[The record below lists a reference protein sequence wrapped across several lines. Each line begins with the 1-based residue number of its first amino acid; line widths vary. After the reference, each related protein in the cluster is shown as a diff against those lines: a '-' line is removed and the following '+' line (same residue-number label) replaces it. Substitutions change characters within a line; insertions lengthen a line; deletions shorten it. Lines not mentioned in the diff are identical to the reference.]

1 MARKQKQK
9 RSPWTT
15 AELTLLENHANEGI
29 DALSKLL
36 PKHSM
41 HSIRSTASRNGI
53 SIARRWYCPM
63 CNREVYVPLKPSTGW
78 CRECSKKR
86 TLDENQRV
94 NRELRLR
101 NLGIETEEQRIA
113 DLDKQI
119 NTLYQD
125 NSRLRSVLSHPYR
138 RTVRTMEGGRTC
150 QKRE

>member
-1 MARKQKQK
+1 MPRKRKEH
-9 RSPWTT
+9 RAPWTT
-15 AELTLLENHANEGI
+15 AELKALEDHACDGI
-29 DALSKLL
+29 EALSKLL
-36 PKHSM
+36 PKRSES
-41 HSIRSTASRNGI
+41 SIRKAASRYGI

-101 NLGIETEEQRIA
+101 NLGIDSDEPRMAE
-113 DLDKQI
+113 LDKQI

-125 NSRLRSVLSHPYR
+125 NSRLRKNMSQRSHSG
-138 RTVRTMEGGRTC
+138 TDQ
-150 QKRE
+150 QKRGDGT

>member
-1 MARKQKQK
+1 MARRKKAQ

-15 AELTLLENHANEGI
+15 AELALLENHANEGI

-36 PKHSM
+36 PKHSKQ
-41 HSIRSTASRNGI
+41 SIRTIASRNGI

-63 CNREVYVPLKPSTGW
+63 CNREVFTPLKPSTGW

-101 NLGIETEEQRIA
+101 NLGIDSGEKRIA
-113 DLDKQI
+113 ELDKQI

-125 NSRLRSVLSHPYR
+125 NSRLRKSKQHLSN
-138 RTVRTMEGGRTC
+138 MGGDQR
-150 QKRE
+150 KRGDCT

>member
-41 HSIRSTASRNGI
+41 QSIRSTASRNGI
-53 SIARRWYCPM
+53 TIARRWYCPM

-125 NSRLRSVLSHPYR
+125 NSRLRKSKPQRSNMGADQRKHK
-138 RTVRTMEGGRTC
+138 EGST
-150 QKRE
+150 